1 MATYSNKAIHRFFL
15 DDAAG
20 TPQDITQKVL
30 ELTIPD
36 EAEKIDLTGGNMKG
50 QNNEVGIESGD
61 WTLLL
66 NLDDDDNSTQDV
78 IYSDRRVTRTARAE
92 FRAATSGTEG
102 LSMEQEMKIGTRQVG
117 RARGSAETGLNVTLW
132 PTGGEGI
139 TYGTTVAA

>member
-15 DDAAG
+15 DDVAG

-30 ELTIPD
+30 EITVPD
-36 EAEKIDLTGGNMKG
+36 EAEKVDLTGGNMKG
-50 QNNEVGIESGD
+50 QNNHPGIESGD

-66 NLDDDDNSTQDV
+66 NLDDDDGSTQAV
-78 IYSDRRVTRTARAE
+78 IYSDRAVARTGRLE
-92 FRAATSGTEG
+92 LRAATSGTDG
-102 LSMEQEMKIGTRQVG
+102 LSMEQETIIGTRQVA
-117 RARGSAETGLNVTLW
+117 RARGSAETGLSVTLW